1 MCLRPAPTPPTP
13 RARALLAPSRLVALC
28 PAPAQAAADATL
40 GAPPSA
46 AASRQ
51 VSEGGPALG
60 HARGLAPP
68 QPQTAAAARV
78 SAGSASA
85 RALARRGPS
94 VQTPRVPTPPRLPGT
109 RPAPRLPPPLPGA
122 PPAEVRSPFLRPTPA
137 GSRGP
142 RALTRA
148 AASQP
153 SSDKPSAR
161 GLRLFSC
168 SRPASALVA
177 TAAPKKDPRP
187 TEPPSARVGRADP
200 CLPASQKRPH
210 PDLLLTLSPGA

>member
-1 MCLRPAPTPPTP
+1 MPSPRPDAADPPRTRTAGPEPPRRALPGSRPGGGRRDARSAPLGRRVPAGKRGRPSPRPCAGAGAAAAPNRRRRTCFGGLGLGPCPGPPGPLGADAP
-13 RARALLAPSRLVALC
+13 RAHTASPSGYPPCAPLAPSPPRS
-28 PAPAQAAADATL
+28 PA
-40 GAPPSA
+40 
-46 AASRQ
+46 R
-51 VSEGGPALG
+51 GGPL
-60 HARGLAPP
+60 
-68 QPQTAAAARV
+68 
-78 SAGSASA
+78 
-85 RALARRGPS
+85 
-94 VQTPRVPTPPRLPGT
+94 
-109 RPAPRLPPPLPGA
+109 
-122 PPAEVRSPFLRPTPA
+122 PFLRPTPA